1 MPHNKRN
8 KQIMKAKGEQEK
20 SSQTAQRKIA
30 ATIAADEEAL
40 VNAQVAYIESN
51 EPANARS
58 RNKRNPEDE
67 ERVQHRLLTIE
78 TLRMTKDSIE
88 TDIARRKNSIVDLR
102 ERLKL
107 EEESNVQS
115 ASSVAQGG
123 AEEFKAPYPDA
134 LTIPEILL
142 DMLAALIR
150 YRIELTNTKASIKC
164 EVLAAKSIIMSTFKD
179 LRQFNRKMYADLVAC
194 GYWELLGDKLRN
206 HRQARTRQQQLS
218 HILTPY
224 NYANINLK
232 AETKLTGL
240 VEGVVTF
247 MHLIDR
253 CYGTTA
259 SDSDQPTRMLGTLA
273 VEASESHPYYGHRY
287 LLNKFKGFLI
297 YDGVF
302 QSMASTRRHQDTLLY
317 DQDARLN
324 MIRWMSEACRAKPPT
339 GAQHFAQYVHS
350 TFKCRIAVKTAQ
362 TWLNKLGFKSGDAS
376 GASYY
381 DDGQQ
386 RRDVKEALR
395 VYSTEMDD
403 LDSKTRAYYGPDMAE
418 WVEPTVE
425 LFHPITGKK
434 LNQTRF
440 WHDESS
446 GDSADSA
453 SKVWKLEGVT
463 GKCKAKRGEAC
474 MVAAYVSPD
483 LGNIYYIITIPI
495 IAIMY
500 L

>member
-8 KQIMKAKGEQEK
+8 KHLTQLNREHEK
-20 SSQTAQRKIA
+20 SSRTARRNIA
-30 ATIAADEEAL
+30 AEIAAEEEAL
-40 VNAQVAYIESN
+40 VNAQIAYIESN
-51 EPANARS
+51 EPAKTRS
-58 RNKRNPEDE
+58 RDRRNPLDE

-78 TLRMTKDSIE
+78 TLRITKDSIE
-88 TDIARRKNSIVDLR
+88 IDIARQKNGIVDLR

-115 ASSVAQGG
+115 SSAAQGG
-123 AEEFKAPYPDA
+123 VEEFKAPHPDA
-134 LTIPEILL
+134 LPLPELENQNLL

-150 YRIELTNTKASIKC
+150 YRTELTNTKASIKC
-164 EVLAAKSIIMSTFKD
+164 EVLAAKLIIMSTLKD

-194 GYWELLGDKLRN
+194 GYWELLGNKLRN

-224 NYANINLK
+224 DYANINLK

-253 CYGTTA
+253 CYGATA
-259 SDSDQPTRMLGTLA
+259 SDSDQPTRMLGILA
-273 VEASESHPYYGHRY
+273 VEASEGHPYYGHRY

-302 QSMASTRRHQDTLLY
+302 QSMALTRRHRDTLLY

-324 MIRWMSEACRAKPPT
+324 MIRWMSEACRAKPPA

-350 TFKCRIAVKTAQ
+350 TFKCRIAVRTAQ

-376 GASYY
+376 GAAYY

-386 RRDVKEALR
+386 RPDVKEALR
-395 VYSTEMDD
+395 VYSAEMDD
-403 LDSKTRAYYGPDMAE
+403 LDMKTRAYYGPDMTK
-418 WVEPTVE
+418 WIDPTVE
-425 LFHPITGKK
+425 VLHPITGKK

-453 SKVWKLEGVT
+453 SKVWKMEGVT

-483 LGNIYYIITIPI
+483 LGNKDI
-495 IAIMY
+495 
-500 L
+500 LF